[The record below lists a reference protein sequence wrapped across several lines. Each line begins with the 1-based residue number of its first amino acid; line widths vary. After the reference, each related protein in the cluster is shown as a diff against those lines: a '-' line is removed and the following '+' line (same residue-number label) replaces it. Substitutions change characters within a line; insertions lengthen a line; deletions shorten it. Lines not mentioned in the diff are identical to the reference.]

1 MALLEDL
8 KWRYATKR
16 MDGQTVPQEKLDYI
30 LEAARYAP
38 SSSGLQPY
46 KIFVVKNGKT
56 LEQLKDFVFNNHPF
70 NQNQIADCSHLLV
83 WAAWDQYTDERVG
96 NVLRNTSTK
105 RNLPIDSSEDYK
117 QRLLNLYESLGKEWQ
132 ENHTAKQAHISY
144 GLAIAAAAEQ
154 KVDATPMEGFDNTK
168 MDEFLGLNQSG
179 LKSVVILP
187 IGYRDKENDWLVKLK
202 KWRTPKEEFITEIK

>member
-56 LEQLKDFVFNNHPF
+56 LEQLKDFVFNNYPF